1 MRIIPRTRRAAPLLP
16 LLPLRPRP
24 PTSSSPLPH
33 AAASRSVSAVAALGP
48 RSSAALAPSAPR
60 AVEAAPSALAAAVA
74 AEPGTLAADE
84 VSLTPSPSMPA
95 LLRAAVDGVSRGAF
109 IWIGRLRAMGRA
121 AGESGPGLEFRNPRC
136 VDFLWF
142 LDQVTRCFFYA
153 QRRDKLCSCG
163 ML

>member
-1 MRIIPRTRRAAPLLP
+1 VRIIPRTRRAAPLLP

-60 AVEAAPSALAAAVA
+60 AVALAPSALAAAVA

-84 VSLTPSPSMPA
+84 VSLHSLSIDA
-95 LLRAAVDGVSRGAF
+95 RAFARGGRRCLSRGVHLDWPSAGNGKGRGG
-109 IWIGRLRAMGRA
+109 IG
-121 AGESGPGLEFRNPRC
+121 AGAGISKP
-136 VDFLWF
+136 
-142 LDQVTRCFFYA
+142 
-153 QRRDKLCSCG
+153 
-163 ML
+163 